1 MGRARAHARGHE
13 GGNKRPEC
21 PERPESPRSVP
32 KSGRFGRS
40 GRFFP
45 TFGQNVSEEII

>member
-1 MGRARAHARGHE
+1 MGSLSRARARGHE
-13 GGNKRPEC
+13 GGNK
-21 PERPESPRSVP
+21 RPESPRSVP